1 MQLQEIM
8 LSADESGCCLDQVPP
23 QGLVAFG
30 IAEANGTT
38 RSVAISM
45 SIIAAVTGAVFI
57 MAGAVFAVYRRVGA
71 HGPDYSLLDAGYAIP
86 DPVLGPEADPDSD
99 TASILNHIEC
109 ADSPGRRGRNQLTPT
124 KNSMRLD

>member
-1 MQLQEIM
+1 
-8 LSADESGCCLDQVPP
+8 
-23 QGLVAFG
+23 
-30 IAEANGTT
+30 
-38 RSVAISM
+38 M

-86 DPVLGPEADPDSD
+86 DPVLGPEADPD